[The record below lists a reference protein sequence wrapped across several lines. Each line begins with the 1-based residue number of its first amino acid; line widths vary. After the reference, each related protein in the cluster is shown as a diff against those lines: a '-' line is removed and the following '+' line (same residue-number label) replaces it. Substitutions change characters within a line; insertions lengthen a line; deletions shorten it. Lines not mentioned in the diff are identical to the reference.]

1 MNDLVTVATFSYPHQ
16 IAILIAKLESEG
28 IECYSK
34 DGMTVQVD
42 PLLSAAVGGIKLQ
55 VRQTDEERANE
66 IVEEYYRNINDE
78 NTSDVDIEE

>member
-1 MNDLVTVATFSYPHQ
+1 MNNLITVATFTYPHQ
-16 IAILIAKLESEG
+16 VAILIAMLESEG

-34 DGMTVQVD
+34 DGNTVQVD
-42 PLLSAAVGGIKLQ
+42 PLLSNAIGGIKLQ

-66 IVEEYYRNINDE
+66 IVEEYYKNINDE